1 MFKKVFF
8 LTLVFVFSGLVFAGE
23 LVLKFQLPDFVLNN
37 PYFSSSPIDKYI
49 QVGIFSDNRKVLSF
63 SGYNKSG
70 NSSLK
75 TFSKVIFLNSQNEVE
90 KELNFNFHIKTK
102 AIDNISNPIVAV
114 TILKIEGND
123 YYADKINIYSSK
135 GELICTIPNKEHNY
149 VYSSIDNKFLCLVGV
164 MEIDAGNFTFIPIKA
179 FKENN
184 KDNLPQYSLSLSGNP
199 AEHWILLG
207 GKNASLIY
215 STQTAIKKVSLKN
228 KVKIEWKIFFTEDYV
243 NFIKLINN
251 FVVAEAFPNFYIID
265 EKTGKILKKVNLK
278 NNPRVKSLIDDYNFT
293 ITKNLEIVEDE
304 NSPCIN
310 QPHSPLIKTKEK
322 TYYFTVKNKNVLI
335 FAN

>member
-1 MFKKVFF
+1 MLKKILLLIF
-8 LTLVFVFSGLVFAGE
+8 VFVFSGLVFAGE
-23 LVLKFQLPDFVLNN
+23 PVLKFQLPDFVLNN

-63 SGYNKSG
+63 SGYKKSE

-75 TFSKVIFLNSQNEVE
+75 TLSKVIFLNSQNQVE
-90 KELNFNFHIKTK
+90 KELNFNSHIKTK
-102 AIDNISNPIVAV
+102 AIDNISNSIVAV

-135 GELICTIPNKEHNY
+135 GEFICTIPNKEHNY
-149 VYSSIDNKFLCLVGV
+149 VYPSIDNKFLCLVGL
-164 MEIDAGNFTFIPIKA
+164 MDGLAGNFTFIPINA

-184 KDNLPQYSLSLSGNP
+184 RDNLPQHSLSLFGNP
-199 AEHWILLG
+199 AEHWILSG
-207 GKNASLIY
+207 GENASLIY
-215 STQTAIKKVSLKN
+215 STQTDIKKVSLKN
-228 KVKIEWKIFFTEDYV
+228 KVKTEWKIFFTEDYV

-251 FVVAEAFPNFYIID
+251 FVVAEAFPDFYIID
-265 EKTGKILKKVNLK
+265 EKTGKILKKVNIK
-278 NNPRVKSLIDDYNFT
+278 NNPRVKSLIDDCNFT
-293 ITKNLEIVEDE
+293 ITKNLEIVENE
-304 NSPCIN
+304 NSLCIN

-322 TYYFTVKNKNVLI
+322 TYYFTVKNKNLLI